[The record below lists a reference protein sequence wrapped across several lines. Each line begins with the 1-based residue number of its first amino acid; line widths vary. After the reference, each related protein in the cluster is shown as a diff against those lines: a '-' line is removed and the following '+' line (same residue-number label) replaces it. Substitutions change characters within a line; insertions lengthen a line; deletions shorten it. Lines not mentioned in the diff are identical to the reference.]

1 MTDLAARLLLDE
13 LVGRGFAVSARDGR
27 VYVSPSSR
35 LDEADRYR
43 IRANRDGLLLLVV
56 TWFRVTYDGDTCG
69 LEREGQ

>member
-1 MTDLAARLLLDE
+1 MTDLAARLLHDE
-13 LVGRGFAVSARDGR
+13 LTQRGFTVEARDGL

-35 LDEADRYR
+35 LDESDRYR

-56 TWFRVTYDGDTCG
+56 TWWRVTYDGDTCT